1 MGSSSRLGVLASLV
15 GSHTKPRSSSTTT
28 GVSFLRLPP
37 ESLTHHVRRAFGA
50 DDDKSLTRQQEN
62 RRFRRAP
69 TQPSLV
75 SLVWVSAVVVVGGM
89 LFAKVAANSGLPTWV
104 YYGIPAVTTV
114 FLPPVVFGMRRGE
127 VAAYIC
133 AAGLMPAVIHVSFS
147 FILGWKEYLPFWAVP
162 SLRELLS

>member
-1 MGSSSRLGVLASLV
+1 VSNSDALHFAVFIVTSFAGFVLLL
-15 GSHTKPRSSSTTT
+15 K
-28 GVSFLRLPP
+28 LI
-37 ESLTHHVRRAFGA
+37 
-50 DDDKSLTRQQEN
+50 
-62 RRFRRAP
+62 FRRRRV
-69 TQPSLV
+69 QPSVV

-89 LFAKVAANSGLPTWV
+89 LFAKVAASSGLPAWV
-104 YYGIPAVTTV
+104 YYGIPAATTIL
-114 FLPPVVFGMRRGE
+114 LPPVVFRMRPGE

>member
-1 MGSSSRLGVLASLV
+1 MSNSDALHFAVFIL
-15 GSHTKPRSSSTTT
+15 T
-28 GVSFLRLPP
+28 SFA
-37 ESLTHHVRRAFGA
+37 AFLLLL
-50 DDDKSLTRQQEN
+50 KLI
-62 RRFRRAP
+62 FRKRPA
-69 TQPSLV
+69 QPSLV

-89 LFAKVAANSGLPTWV
+89 LFAKVAANAGLPTWV
-104 YYGIPAVTTV
+104 YYGIPAATTV
-114 FLPPVVFGMRRGE
+114 FLPPVVFGMRRSE